1 MKVDTIIML
10 PALDFT
16 IHPIKSVL
24 KSTQSVIYLVFF
36 INSIDMTLK
45 FTEEKKQEIYVPNFL
60 KNHNPP
66 YDLQHM
72 SLAT

>member
-1 MKVDTIIML
+1 
-10 PALDFT
+10 
-16 IHPIKSVL
+16 
-24 KSTQSVIYLVFF
+24 
-36 INSIDMTLK
+36 MTLK